1 MSPHLN
7 NMYTNDTSVEEP
19 SVDEP
24 SVDEPSLDEP
34 SLDEP
39 SLDEPSLDELLLT
52 FDVPEGPLEE
62 LTWPCDEEELDAV
75 MLDCS
80 HVFDEDIS
88 ELLIGMRPDDAREL
102 AAEGGA
108 PTQQPDQRRRRHI
121 DRWTPKTGESNRNAE
136 LLAAIWADTPV
147 VEGPNLQNTAVYI
160 ARRAAEVAGQGL
172 TACDILEAKLRYTD
186 RKNKSMAYTA
196 KDLSYDL
203 KNGYLAAQ
211 DTAAV

>member
-1 MSPHLN
+1 MYNDIPHLN
-7 NMYTNDTSVEEP
+7 NTT

-24 SVDEPSLDEP
+24 SVDA
-34 SLDEP
+34 
-39 SLDEPSLDELLLT
+39 
-52 FDVPEGPLEE
+52 PEGPLLAAEE
-62 LTWPCDEEELDAV
+62 LTWPCDEEELDAA
-75 MLDCS
+75 MLECS
-80 HVFDEDIS
+80 GVFDEEELFIGMQPDAGS
-88 ELLIGMRPDDAREL
+88 ELAM
-102 AAEGGA
+102 EGGA
-108 PTQQPDQRRRRHI
+108 PTQQPGQRRRRHI
-121 DRWTPKTGESNRNAE
+121 DRWTPTAGECNRNAE

-160 ARRAAEVAGQGL
+160 ARRAAEVAGHGL

-186 RKNKSMAYTA
+186 RKNKSVAYTG

>member
-1 MSPHLN
+1 
-7 NMYTNDTSVEEP
+7 MYTNDTSVDEP

-24 SVDEPSLDEP
+24 SVDEPSVDAP
-34 SLDEP
+34 SV
-39 SLDEPSLDELLLT
+39 DELLLA
-52 FDVPEGPLEE
+52 FDAPEGPLLAAEE

-75 MLDCS
+75 MLECS
-80 HVFDEDIS
+80 GVFDEEELFIGMQPDAGS
-88 ELLIGMRPDDAREL
+88 ELAI
-102 AAEGGA
+102 EGGA

-121 DRWTPKTGESNRNAE
+121 DRWTPTAGECNRNAE

-160 ARRAAEVAGQGL
+160 ARRAAEVAGHGL